1 MYVELW
7 VKTPSS
13 TARLISSPQY
23 PTCFVSVDH
32 ANDLRNIAERIS
44 AKISV
49 SDDGFHTL
57 EQVPVAT
64 VKTATESHM
73 HQLRQHAQESSI
85 ILYEADI
92 RVADR
97 YLMERFVYGAV
108 EFLAPQDFGDTPQI
122 VIENAQIRPCQFRT
136 TFTSLS
142 IDIECNEH
150 EELFSIALAGEG
162 LNVVLLL
169 CPPRFVGQTLQG
181 QEDSAY
187 EFITV

>member
-64 VKTATESHM
+64 IKTATESHM

-108 EFLAPQDFGDTPQI
+108 EFLAPQDFDDTPQI

-187 EFITV
+187 ELI